1 MRSPRFRLHIL
12 QRRLRA
18 WLGTGPIDWD
28 EPRLRGYL
36 RDKLVGLDPEK
47 CRLCHL
53 LARATGAM
61 RIVEVGTSFGLS
73 TIYLAAAVRDNS
85 LTTGGQG
92 VVIGTENEPS
102 KAEQARLNLA
112 DAGLAEWAEVREGD
126 FRITLRDIREPID
139 LVLMDIWAPLARPA
153 LDLLVPHLRD
163 RAMVVCDN
171 IVAARREYRD
181 YLELVRNPANGFASV
196 TLPFKGGLE
205 LSVRLIGEATPPEP
219 G

>member
-1 MRSPRFRLHIL
+1 
-12 QRRLRA
+12 
-18 WLGTGPIDWD
+18 
-28 EPRLRGYL
+28 
-36 RDKLVGLDPEK
+36 
-47 CRLCHL
+47 
-53 LARATGAM
+53 M

-126 FRITLRDIREPID
+126 FRITLRDIREPIA
-139 LVLMDIWAPLARPA
+139 LVLMDICAPLARPA

-163 RAMVVCDN
+163 PAMGVCSN
-171 IVAARREYRD
+171 VIAAPREYRD
-181 YLELVRNPANGFASV
+181 YLELVRTPHNGFASV
-196 TLPFKGGLE
+196 SLPFKAE
-205 LSVRLIGEATPPEP
+205 HD
-219 G
+219 

>member
-1 MRSPRFRLHIL
+1 
-12 QRRLRA
+12 
-18 WLGTGPIDWD
+18 
-28 EPRLRGYL
+28 
-36 RDKLVGLDPEK
+36 
-47 CRLCHL
+47 
-53 LARATGAM
+53 M

-139 LVLMDIWAPLARPA
+139 LVLMDIWARSEE
-153 LDLLVPHLRD
+153 HTS
-163 RAMVVCDN
+163 
-171 IVAARREYRD
+171 
-181 YLELVRNPANGFASV
+181 ELQSLMRISYAVFCLTKKTKDDTQKTNN
-196 TLPFKGGLE
+196 
-205 LSVRLIGEATPPEP
+205 
-219 G
+219 

>member
-1 MRSPRFRLHIL
+1 
-12 QRRLRA
+12 
-18 WLGTGPIDWD
+18 
-28 EPRLRGYL
+28 
-36 RDKLVGLDPEK
+36 
-47 CRLCHL
+47 
-53 LARATGAM
+53 M
-61 RIVEVGTSFGLS
+61 RIVAVGTSFGLS

-163 RAMVVCDN
+163 RAMVRSEERRVGNEWVSTCRLRWS
-171 IVAARREYRD
+171 AAD
-181 YLELVRNPANGFASV
+181 K
-196 TLPFKGGLE
+196 TKK
-205 LSVRLIGEATPPEP
+205 
-219 G
+219 